1 MTVKNFRERLGI
13 SMIPT
18 SRRKA
23 NKNKP
28 FIIGGV
34 IGVLAVIC
42 TVVILLFMGKDD
54 NSSYD
59 ILGDKEQQSSEG
71 DSMSEQ
77 ESMKGEFDN
86 SIEMPSTDQSGQNVA
101 KRKEYYI
108 NFVDLAVLQEGG
120 GSFDIHIRFPN
131 GEDYVVVSNVLIKG
145 ITQEGFMVS
154 LDDRENHMLSSARTD
169 RDVYTGTSLYLAR
182 CENAVSD
189 RTETDYPWN
198 QFVLSAH
205 GINEDD
211 KEDIY
216 AKRLQLEENL
226 VEFMDQTLNR

>member
-1 MTVKNFRERLGI
+1 
-13 SMIPT
+13 MIPT

-59 ILGDKEQQSSEG
+59 ILGDKEQQSSDG
-71 DSMSEQ
+71 GSVSE
-77 ESMKGEFDN
+77 ESTNGEFDN

-101 KRKEYYI
+101 KKKEYYI
-108 NFVDLAVLQEGG
+108 DFVDLAVLQEGG

-154 LDDRENHMLSSARTD
+154 LGDRENHMLSSARTD